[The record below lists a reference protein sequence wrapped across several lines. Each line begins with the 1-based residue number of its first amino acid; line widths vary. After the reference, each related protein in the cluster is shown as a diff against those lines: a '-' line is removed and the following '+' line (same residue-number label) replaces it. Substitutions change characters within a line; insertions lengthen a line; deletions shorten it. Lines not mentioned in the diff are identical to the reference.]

1 MPDWMRDVLIA
12 LGSFFGGRAANVLGS
27 QINEGREM
35 RRGLDRLTTA
45 VESIGS
51 DLRDIRGE
59 IHSQVAGLKVDLHEQ
74 ISGVRQEL
82 HSSKVESE
90 ARLRTIEDRVDS
102 TNGRIDALAASE
114 NILIRRSTGQP
125 ERRAWERSCRLPGS
139 DHDPDHEQ
147 TGSGSAAPR

>member
-1 MPDWMRDVLIA
+1 MPDWLRDVLLA
-12 LGSFFGGRAANVLGS
+12 VGSFFGGRAANVLGA

-74 ISGVRQEL
+74 ITGVRNEL
-82 HSSKVESE
+82 HTTRIE
-90 ARLRTIEDRVDS
+90 AEVRLRTIEDRVDT
-102 TNGRIDALAASE
+102 TNGRIDAISSARGLLTGPS
-114 NILIRRSTGQP
+114 RSPSQTEHGT
-125 ERRAWERSCRLPGS
+125 
-139 DHDPDHEQ
+139 HEQ
-147 TGSGSAAPR
+147 P

>member
-1 MPDWMRDVLIA
+1 
-12 LGSFFGGRAANVLGS
+12 
-27 QINEGREM
+27 
-35 RRGLDRLTTA
+35 

-90 ARLRTIEDRVDS
+90 VRLRTIEDRVDS

-114 NILIRRSTGQP
+114 NILIRRQTGQP
-125 ERRAWERSCRLPGS
+125 ERRAWERSCRLPIDS
-139 DHDPDHEQ
+139 DKGPSQTEAGTREQ
-147 TGSGSAAPR
+147 P

>member
-35 RRGLDRLTTA
+35 RRCLDRLTAA
-45 VESIGS
+45 VENIGG
-51 DLRDIRGE
+51 DLKDTRNE
-59 IHSQVAGLKVDLHEQ
+59 IHEQ
-74 ISGVRQEL
+74 GVMFRDEL
-82 HSSKVESE
+82 HKQNQIHEKRLENVET
-90 ARLRTIEDRVDS
+90 RIDS
-102 TNGRIDALAASE
+102 VNQRIDALAASE

-139 DHDPDHEQ
+139 DHDSDPEQ
-147 TGSGSAAPR
+147 TDSGSGAPR

>member
-1 MPDWMRDVLIA
+1 MNRPEMPDWLRDVVIA
-12 LGSFFGGRAANVLGS
+12 LGSFFGGRAANVLGA

-74 ISGVRQEL
+74 IAGVRQEL
-82 HSSKVESE
+82 HSTKLESE
-90 ARLRTIEDRVDS
+90 VRLRTIEDRVDS
-102 TNGRIDALAASE
+102 TNGRIDALSSASG
-114 NILIRRSTGQP
+114 LLTGTGRRPSQTEHGT
-125 ERRAWERSCRLPGS
+125 
-139 DHDPDHEQ
+139 HEQ
-147 TGSGSAAPR
+147 P